1 VAASSHRS
9 RAIVTVLAA
18 AAAVLILPRT
28 VPGKAY
34 DRGIFVSVAERLRA
48 GDRLYTDVWDNK
60 DPLFYWVL
68 ALGRIWGPS
77 GDVIVEVGWLVVGSL
92 GALMIASGL
101 GLGRTT
107 SISLSLIAT
116 PLILTGGLYEPG
128 ATHLPGVAL
137 TLVAVGL
144 AIRGRPA
151 LAGVTVVG
159 VCAVKLVIAP
169 LVVLLVLLI
178 AARRSWPARS
188 MGRCLAGAAGGLL
201 LVGSTLLLRGE
212 LQGYL
217 QTQAWN
223 VAYTGT
229 PVLLGSGS
237 PVAAHLARGLGLVG
251 LIVAAALATVVIASL
266 AIGIKAERPPSKDL
280 LLVRELTG
288 VALMGGLG
296 ILALTGMWPHH
307 GQVLYV
313 AAVLAIILVAKHL
326 LLRKPSGAI
335 SAAVVA
341 SSAALVLSGLLVP
354 KAASVEI
361 TSPWDR
367 WSALHTPSPETT
379 AILALASSGEYAR
392 LGSHDDH
399 GHAEG
404 LAGWRLVC
412 PRFHLYPWD
421 SPTSITT
428 AAACAVD
435 APVLIVSDQIRERT
449 GPLSSPAW
457 NAMVRSTEARLAQAY
472 TCTRFQSGRLC
483 QLDDAA

>member
-1 VAASSHRS
+1 VAASSPRA
-9 RAIVTVLAA
+9 RAIAAVLAA

-68 ALGRIWGPS
+68 ALGRIGGPS

-101 GLGRTT
+101 GLGRAS
-107 SISLSLIAT
+107 SIALSLIAT

-151 LAGVTVVG
+151 LAGVAVAG
-159 VCAVKLVIAP
+159 VCAVKLVMAP
-169 LVVLLVLLI
+169 LVVPLVLLV

-188 MGRCLAGAAGGLL
+188 VGWCSAGAAGGLL
-201 LVGSTLLLRGE
+201 LVASALVVRGE

-223 VAYTGT
+223 VDYTGT
-229 PVLLGSGS
+229 SVLLGSGS

-251 LIVAAALATVVIASL
+251 VVVAAALAAVVIASL
-266 AIGIKAERPPSKDL
+266 AVGMRAGRPPLKDL

-288 VALMGGLG
+288 TALLAGLG

-307 GQVLYV
+307 GQVLHV

-326 LLRKPSGAI
+326 QLSTVSHAAAI
-335 SAAVVA
+335 VVA
-341 SSAALVLSGLLVP
+341 SSTVLVLSGLLVP
-354 KAASVEI
+354 KPASIEMP
-361 TSPWDR
+361 SPSER
-367 WSALHTPSPETT
+367 WGALHTPSPETT
-379 AILALASSGEYAR
+379 AVLALASSGMYAR

-404 LAGWRLVC
+404 LAGWRLLC

-421 SPTSITT
+421 APASIR
-428 AAACAVD
+428 AAASCALD
-435 APVLIVSDQIRERT
+435 APILIVSDQIRERT

-472 TCTRFQSGRLC
+472 TCEAFEGGRLC
-483 QLDDAA
+483 RLGNGA